1 MFTNLTEKFTQIF
14 RDLTGGG
21 RLSEQNIQEALGA
34 VRMALLEADVHF
46 KVVKSFV
53 ARVKENV
60 MGLEVRQGLNPG
72 QEFIKAVHLEL
83 VHILGDQ
90 QASLTFSGQ
99 PPTIILMAG
108 LQGSGK
114 TTTVGK
120 LAKRLKADNKKCL
133 LVAAD
138 IYRPAAIDQL
148 ETIGKQLNIEV
159 YSDRSGANPVTICEN
174 GLAEAIRKNVDV
186 LILDTAGRLHI
197 DEEMMQEVSKI
208 RESLN
213 PHEVLLVVDAM
224 TGQDAVNVATQF
236 NERLSITGV
245 ILTKLDGDARGGA
258 ALSVREVV
266 GKPIKFVGMGE
277 KLDALQPFHPDRMAQ
292 RILGMGDVLSL
303 IEKVEASIDHKNM
316 QSMQDRMFSNDFNLE
331 DYLSQFRQVKKLGP
345 IGEILKMIPGL
356 SSLMGSQELNIDPKV
371 MGRTEAILSSMTKR
385 ERQKPDVID
394 GARRK
399 RIAAGSGV
407 SVQDVNLLLKQFYET
422 KQMMKQFANMAKGG
436 ALKGKGGGKFRM
448 PLFPGKKK

>member
-21 RLSEQNIQEALGA
+21 RISEQNVQEALSA

-53 ARVKENV
+53 AKVKEKAL
-60 MGLEVRQGLNPG
+60 GLEVMQGLNPG
-72 QEFIKAVHLEL
+72 QQFIKVVHEEL
-83 VHILGDQ
+83 VHILGDS
-90 QASLTFSGQ
+90 AAGLTFSGQ

-114 TTTVGK
+114 TTSVGK
-120 LAKRLKADNKKCL
+120 LAKFLKADNKKVM

-138 IYRPAAIDQL
+138 VYRPAAIDQL
-148 ETIGKQLNIEV
+148 ETIGKQLNVEV
-159 YSDRSGANPVTICEN
+159 YADRTGTKPVGICEN
-174 GLAEAIRKNVDV
+174 GLAEAIRKNIDV

-197 DEEMMQEVSKI
+197 DEDMMNEVAAIK
-208 RESLN
+208 ESLR

-224 TGQDAVNVATQF
+224 TGQDAVNVAAEF
-236 NERLSITGV
+236 NTRLALTGV

-303 IEKVEASIDHKNM
+303 IEKVEQSIDQKNM

-331 DYLSQFRQVKKLGP
+331 DYLAQFRQVKKLGP

-356 SSLMGSQELNIDPKV
+356 SSLMGSQELNIDPKI
-371 MGRTEAILSSMTKR
+371 MARTEAILSSMTKR

-399 RIAAGSGV
+399 RIAAGSGTT
-407 SVQDVNLLLKQFYET
+407 VQDVNLLLKQFNET

-436 ALKGKGGGKFRM
+436 ALKGKGGKPLRM
-448 PLFPGKKK
+448 PPFPGKRK